1 MDPRQT
7 EWEVGEW
14 GGEGRKI
21 AGPCIAMSREEV
33 SVYEDDVP
41 LTKRAI
47 LEEARTFDLAIVTK
61 LACTGR
67 RITRIAC
74 LDSCVNITELNL
86 SRNNIGEIRGLD
98 SLAKLKKLV
107 LTSNRIETLDGIEK
121 IPSLQ
126 HLLVQDNR
134 ISTQKDFEALK
145 LLPSLQS
152 VYFQNHGG
160 DLQNPICRERHYK
173 VHVLDLLPELR
184 NLDGE
189 RKPSRNMFNI
199 DVTLLGGAEGG
210 ERGEGWESEPKDFV
224 FAQLEEDVDV
234 DELLRP
240 AKAVLAEMHTL
251 NIAAKDELARAKKSL
266 M

>member
-1 MDPRQT
+1 M
-7 EWEVGEW
+7 
-14 GGEGRKI
+14 
-21 AGPCIAMSREEV
+21 
-33 SVYEDDVP
+33 
-41 LTKRAI
+41 
-47 LEEARTFDLAIVTK
+47 
-61 LACTGR
+61 
-67 RITRIAC
+67 
-74 LDSCVNITELNL
+74 
-86 SRNNIGEIRGLD
+86 
-98 SLAKLKKLV
+98 KK
-107 LTSNRIETLDGIEK
+107 
-121 IPSLQ
+121 
-126 HLLVQDNR
+126 
-134 ISTQKDFEALK
+134 
-145 LLPSLQS
+145 
-152 VYFQNHGG
+152 
-160 DLQNPICRERHYK
+160 
-173 VHVLDLLPELR
+173 LPELR